1 MPNANIFGSPGRG
14 PMTDATNLAGG
25 GAYTLSDKETLA
37 KLALTSCFNDA
48 YYATGEMQAKNII
61 DLANKVEPTF
71 LAKLA
76 VYARTHGY
84 MKDAPALLL
93 AVLSKRDA
101 PLYRAAFP
109 LVCNNGKVLRGHV
122 QILRSGVV
130 GRKSL
135 GSAPKAMIQQW
146 FHDRSP
152 WTIFRNST
160 GTTPTMRDVL
170 RMVHLKPET
179 PEKEAILGYVTGK
192 KLTDAQLAALPNDV
206 GVYEAFKKEPSE
218 TLPKVPFEFL
228 TSLPL
233 TPEQWKQL
241 ALGMSWQ
248 QLRQG
253 LNMLAKN
260 KVFSDAATTKTLADR
275 LRDPERIASSNV
287 FPYQL
292 MMAFLMTQGNP
303 EIPREINFALQDALE
318 ECTKHIPMF
327 PGFSVAVGVDVSG
340 SMRSP
345 VTGNRG
351 TATSRMQCVQVA
363 GLIASTI
370 LRNND
375 QSVVLP
381 FHDRVEDNTV
391 LNPRDSIMTN
401 AVKLAGLPS
410 GGTACS
416 APLAWLNA
424 RGKKA
429 DVMFIVSDNESWADY
444 GRGSDVQR
452 ASSIW
457 MPGFGNRMV
466 SSHSTGL
473 THEWLLMK
481 KRHPSAK
488 LILCDLQPQQYSQV
502 KPGRDVLLLSGWS
515 DRMFDVV
522 NDFVSGKDRS
532 VVADIEAVTF
542 DRSRNPVSV
551 SAVPDPEPLDEV
563 T

>member
-14 PMTDATNLAGG
+14 PMADATNLAGG
-25 GAYTLSDKETLA
+25 AAYALSDKETLA

-48 YYATGEMQAKNII
+48 YYASGEMQAKNII
-61 DLANKVEPTF
+61 ELANKVEVTF

-122 QILRSGVV
+122 QILRSGAV

-146 FHDRSP
+146 FQERSP

-160 GTTPTMRDVL
+160 GNTPTMRDVL
-170 RMVHLKPET
+170 KMVHLKPAT
-179 PEKEAILGYVTGK
+179 PEKEAILGYIIGK
-192 KLTDAQLAALPNDV
+192 KLTDAQLAALPHDV
-206 GVYEAFKKEPSE
+206 GVYEAFKREPAE
-218 TLPKVPFEFL
+218 DLPKVPFEFL

-233 TPEQWKQL
+233 TPEQWRQL
-241 ALGMSWQ
+241 ALNMSWQ
-248 QLRQG
+248 QLRQS

-260 KVFSDAATTKTLADR
+260 KVFTDNAVTEKLAAT

-292 MMAFLMTQGNP
+292 LMAFIMTQGNDA
-303 EIPREINFALQDALE
+303 IPRAINFALQDALE
-318 ECTKHIPMF
+318 ECTKHVPMF
-327 PGFSVAVGVDVSG
+327 PGKSVAVGVDVSG

-345 VTGNRG
+345 ITGARAS
-351 TATSRMQCVQVA
+351 ATSRVQCVQVA

-381 FHDRVEDNTV
+381 FHEKVEDNTV

-416 APLAWLNA
+416 APVAWLNA
-424 RGKKA
+424 RSKKA
-429 DVMFIVSDNESWADY
+429 DVMFIISDNESWADY
-444 GRGSDVQR
+444 TNGSGHVR
-452 ASSIW
+452 SSIW
-457 MPGFGNRMV
+457 MPQTFGGSLGSTRP
-466 SSHSTGL
+466 TGL
-473 THEWLLMK
+473 QAEWLQMK
-481 KRHPSAK
+481 RRHPTAK
-488 LILCDLQPQQYSQV
+488 LILCDLQPNQYSQA
-502 KPGRDVLLLSGWS
+502 KPGPDVLLLSGWS
-515 DRMFDVV
+515 DRMFDIV

-532 VVADIEAVTF
+532 VVAEIEAVTF
-542 DRSRNPVSV
+542 DRSRNPVAV
-551 SAVPDPEPLDEV
+551 TAVPDPEPLDEA